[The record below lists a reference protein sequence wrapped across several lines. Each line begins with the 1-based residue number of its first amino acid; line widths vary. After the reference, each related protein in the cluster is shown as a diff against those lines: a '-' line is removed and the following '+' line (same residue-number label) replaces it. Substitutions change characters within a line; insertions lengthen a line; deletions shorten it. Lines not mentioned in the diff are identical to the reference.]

1 MERPEVPIEKV
12 MEHVE
17 HHAHMSE
24 EKWISWVAL
33 STAVLAALAA
43 VASLLASENVNEAMI
58 SQIQSSDQW
67 AYFQSKSTKG
77 QVYEMGREL
86 IQALSEAQGITD
98 KTSSALGRFRERIDK
113 YEKEKEE
120 PQQEARRLEEESE
133 LDFKKHHHFALGVA
147 AFQVG
152 IVLASISIMVRYR
165 WIWVLSLLAGS
176 SGLALLTK
184 GLSL

>member
-1 MERPEVPIEKV
+1 MRRDTVLYAV
-12 MEHVE
+12 TAAV
-17 HHAHMSE
+17 
-24 EKWISWVAL
+24 L
-33 STAVLAALAA
+33 AVLAALG
-43 VASLLASENVNEAMI
+43 SLLSGHEANQAI
-58 SQIQSSDQW
+58 LHQSKATDQW

-147 AFQVG
+147 RLVG
-152 IVLASISIMVRYR
+152 RALRHN
-165 WIWVLSLLAGS
+165 
-176 SGLALLTK
+176 GLPQFRRHSHHQTRPQSANRNPLGILVD
-184 GLSL
+184 